1 MSDITVTSQES
12 SSVDIT
18 VASSTGVTVSTPAV
32 SSITVTEKG
41 PKGDAGADGQGLI
54 VGGSE
59 NQFIQKN
66 SATDYDTK
74 WSAYTLPAAD
84 GDDGQVLTTDGAGV
98 VSFAHPRTISEN
110 VKNVSGGALY
120 KGTPVHVT
128 GSVGNLAE
136 VIAADAT
143 TNYPAHFV
151 LDQDLD
157 DEEEG
162 LGIALGF
169 INNVNVPDTSIYSE
183 GQTVYLGASG
193 GWVTTKPT
201 GTSAIQNL
209 GIIIKVNT
217 SGNKISGIIMGAGR
231 SNDVPNLP
239 SGKFFIG
246 SSTNT
251 TTSPYTLPTSDGTAN
266 QVLATNG
273 AGAVSFTSLSASDV
287 VNDLTPQ
294 LGGNLDVQTFNLFT
308 SSTNGDIQFTP
319 QGTGSINLDGTLKFK
334 RFTSAPTAFAG
345 GMYADNNDDLY
356 FGVS

>member
-1 MSDITVTSQES
+1 MS
-12 SSVDIT
+12 
-18 VASSTGVTVSTPAV
+18 A
-32 SSITVTEKG
+32 
-41 PKGDAGADGQGLI
+41 
-54 VGGSE
+54 
-59 NQFIQKN
+59 
-66 SATDYDTK
+66 
-74 WSAYTLPAAD
+74 

-169 INNVNVPDTSIYSE
+169 INNVNVPDASIYSE

-201 GTSAIQNL
+201 GTSR
-209 GIIIKVNT
+209 K
-217 SGNKISGIIMGAGR
+217 KREDKRAGKQHSR
-231 SNDVPNLP
+231 QPEAARR
-239 SGKFFIG
+239 I
-246 SSTNT
+246 
-251 TTSPYTLPTSDGTAN
+251 A
-266 QVLATNG
+266 
-273 AGAVSFTSLSASDV
+273 
-287 VNDLTPQ
+287 
-294 LGGNLDVQTFNLFT
+294 
-308 SSTNGDIQFTP
+308 
-319 QGTGSINLDGTLKFK
+319 
-334 RFTSAPTAFAG
+334 RRHR
-345 GMYADNNDDLY
+345 
-356 FGVS
+356 